1 MLGTFTYYN
10 PCKMH
15 FGPDSLDSL
24 TEELGCYGDAI
35 LLTYGGGSIKKSG
48 LYDQVKSYLD
58 KAGKTVYEVAGV
70 MSNPTIEKLIEGCK
84 VARDNNVD
92 LILAVGGGSVIDYAK
107 AVSVCAW
114 CDDDPWEKYFA
125 RMEDPDNRIIPV
137 GDILTMSGTGSE
149 MNAGS
154 VITNHKAGLKIG
166 HVFGGDVIPKF
177 AIVDPTLTFTV
188 PDYQMKA
195 GVFDAFNHIQE
206 QYFSGTDDNVSDY
219 VSEALMKSLVRNSR
233 IAVNNP
239 TNYEARSNISWICT
253 WALNT
258 FIACGKSTDWE
269 VHMIGQS
276 IGALTN
282 AAHGMTLSAVA
293 LPYYRLIM
301 PYGLPKFKR
310 FATEVWGIDATG
322 KTDAVVAKEGLDA
335 MAQWMQEIGV
345 VMHASE
351 LGLTSDMIDAAVKGA
366 FILDGGYK
374 KLTPDEIRQI
384 IVESK

>member
-1 MLGTFTYYN
+1 
-10 PCKMH
+10 MH

-195 GVFDAFNHIQE
+195 GIFDAFNHIQE

>member
-1 MLGTFTYYN
+1 
-10 PCKMH
+10 MH

-58 KAGKTVYEVAGV
+58 KAGKTVYEVSEV

-166 HVFGGDVIPKF
+166 HVFGGNVIPKF
-177 AIVDPTLTFTV
+177 AIVDPMLTFTV

-195 GVFDAFNHIQE
+195 GIFDAFNHIQE

-276 IGALTN
+276 IGALTQR
-282 AAHGMTLSAVA
+282 MV
-293 LPYYRLIM
+293 
-301 PYGLPKFKR
+301 
-310 FATEVWGIDATG
+310 
-322 KTDAVVAKEGLDA
+322 
-335 MAQWMQEIGV
+335 
-345 VMHASE
+345 
-351 LGLTSDMIDAAVKGA
+351 
-366 FILDGGYK
+366 
-374 KLTPDEIRQI
+374 
-384 IVESK
+384 

>member
-195 GVFDAFNHIQE
+195 GIFDAFNHIQE